1 YWHTTLL
8 VPPHLPES
16 GPEPHHPQ
24 TMPSRFSSIRNYLAR
39 STTTSTK
46 SGVFSIGGIQTSR
59 SLTAQDIDLW
69 EHAALLYHG
78 YEWQASIDAFKNL
91 AGRFNGEYRTLCALN
106 VSIIQARLGDNL
118 DARQT
123 LEAAAIYDP
132 NYIMIPFILALVE
145 WDLGNLA
152 KTQACLNT
160 CWESLSKSDRVDF
173 RAQGLEFVL
182 TADYV
187 HTLLRFLRETGFDR
201 HGTAIRGS
209 VHVVPWVLPAE
220 YIFEAPLRPGA
231 GSRASV
237 VDEHDFVDA
246 ESVRDSAFSRGG
258 SIVGPRRHDSR
269 ALAATLGDGP
279 AIPLL
284 PLGNPRPIPNT
295 FPARV
300 SSLRR
305 PLRTGSPVQLEVLQP
320 VTYTRPTKDRTNAPA
335 RPEVLQPIKYES
347 PAKETFPANVSNA
360 VRNTPSTNS
369 GILQP
374 AKYDSRAREIFRARV
389 SSSSDAVLPNSSTV
403 AGVSEP
409 VKNNSP
415 AKTILSARIS
425 SRDNTARTD
434 PTPQPKVLQ
443 PVKYVW
449 PTSELPVA
457 GATPVAVVQTSLGRW
472 VPVAGA
478 RRSTSSK
485 ETGNHTA
492 NSKKESVETTQDARP
507 RLHSQTSS
515 TSFRS
520 GPKSPTS
527 TWRVSALSKQT
538 TGPNFDKISSETWI
552 DRAARRLA
560 EGKPKQPASSSKD
573 TSTPSDRPLRF
584 KASRNL
590 FSRSRRP
597 KTSLP
602 RPNAITSQ
610 VSSPLPQPK
619 RIPRDP
625 RGEYG
630 DIMSIVAFL
639 REHEHRAPLDLLVHH
654 SRGGRRKVP
663 PSKEL
668 AAFLQS
674 AARDRLCVDNSGAF
688 SYNIARED
696 LLIGAPMPWAN
707 QATREI
713 LEAGKRHSAPGL
725 HGASSF
731 PLTRKR
737 SSRHPHAEPRNAYDD
752 RDEEDDNDN
761 SIEQILELYTPPP
774 KYPRVRPSTPPA
786 RHSIQLMEGELTPT
800 FHNPF
805 RHIHTAASSS
815 SSLFADSLMSVERT
829 ERARDAAMRMLEG
842 RRRAT
847 LLPCR
852 NGVKGEGQGE
862 ESEVVGGDG
871 VGGKER
877 LEALLEEVGQAP
889 LRMAS
894 GEIFA
899 FMRRHG

>member
-1 YWHTTLL
+1 
-8 VPPHLPES
+8 
-16 GPEPHHPQ
+16 
-24 TMPSRFSSIRNYLAR
+24 MPSRFSSIRNYLAR

-335 RPEVLQPIKYES
+335 RPEVLQPIK
-347 PAKETFPANVSNA
+347 
-360 VRNTPSTNS
+360 
-369 GILQP
+369 
-374 AKYDSRAREIFRARV
+374 
-389 SSSSDAVLPNSSTV
+389 
-403 AGVSEP
+403 
-409 VKNNSP
+409 
-415 AKTILSARIS
+415 IS

>member
-1 YWHTTLL
+1 
-8 VPPHLPES
+8 
-16 GPEPHHPQ
+16 
-24 TMPSRFSSIRNYLAR
+24 MPSRFSSIRNYLAR
-39 STTTSTK
+39 STTTTTSSK
-46 SGVFSIGGIQTSR
+46 SGIFSLGDTQTTP

-91 AGRFNGEYRTLCALN
+91 AGRLIGEHRTLCALN
-106 VSIIQARLGDNL
+106 VSITQSRLGDNL
-118 DARQT
+118 EARQT
-123 LEAAAIYDP
+123 LEAAAIDDP
-132 NYIMIPFILALVE
+132 THILVPFILALVE

-152 KTQACLNT
+152 KTQACLNR

-173 RAQGLEFVL
+173 RARGLEFVL

-187 HTLLRFLRETGFDR
+187 HKLLRYLRETGFDR
-201 HGTAIRGS
+201 YGTARRGV
-209 VHVVPWVLPAE
+209 VHVVPSVLPAE
-220 YIFEAPLRPGA
+220 YIFEAPARPGVA
-231 GSRASV
+231 SRASV

-258 SIVGPRRHDSR
+258 SIVGPLRHDSR
-269 ALAATLGDGP
+269 ALVGKSGDGP
-279 AIPLL
+279 LTPLL
-284 PLGNPRPIPNT
+284 RLSSPRPNPDP

-305 PLRTGSPVQLEVLQP
+305 PLRTGAPAELEVLRPVKYARPAKNRTNPPAQPEVLQP
-320 VTYTRPTKDRTNAPA
+320 V
-335 RPEVLQPIKYES
+335 
-347 PAKETFPANVSNA
+347 
-360 VRNTPSTNS
+360 
-369 GILQP
+369 
-374 AKYDSRAREIFRARV
+374 KYDLPTEKLFPARV
-389 SSSSDAVLPNSSTV
+389 SSSGNAVQDSS
-403 AGVSEP
+403 ARPEVSEP
-409 VKNNSP
+409 VKFKSP
-415 AKTILSARIS
+415 AKTTLPARIS
-425 SRDNTARTD
+425 SRDNTVRID
-434 PTPQPKVLQ
+434 SPPQPDISQ

-449 PTSELPVA
+449 PAPEIADA
-457 GATPVAVVQTSLGRW
+457 GGAPVAVVQTSLGRW

-478 RRSTSSK
+478 RRSTSYK
-485 ETGNHTA
+485 ETGLQTVT
-492 NSKKESVETTQDARP
+492 SKKTSIETTQDLRP
-507 RLHSQTSS
+507 LLHSQQSS

-520 GPKSPTS
+520 GPKSPMS
-527 TWRVSALSKQT
+527 TRRVSAISKQT
-538 TGPNFDKISSETWI
+538 TGPKFDKLPTETWI

-560 EGKPKQPASSSKD
+560 EGKPKKPAASSKD
-573 TSTPSDRPLRF
+573 NSTPDDRPLRF
-584 KASRNL
+584 KASRNF
-590 FSRSRRP
+590 FSKSRRP
-597 KTSLP
+597 IIPSP
-602 RPNAITSQ
+602 IAITSQ
-610 VSSPLPQPK
+610 VSLPPPQPK

-639 REHEHRAPLDLLVHH
+639 REHDHRAPLDLLLQFPC
-654 SRGGRRKVP
+654 GGARKVP

-674 AARDRLCVDNSGAF
+674 AARARLCVDNSGAF

-713 LEAGKRHSAPGL
+713 LEVGKRHSAPGL
-725 HGASSF
+725 HDPSSS
-731 PLTRKR
+731 PSRRMR
-737 SSRHPHAEPRNAYDD
+737 SSRYPHAEPKNVYDND
-752 RDEEDDNDN
+752 DDEEDGDNT
-761 SIEQILELYTPPP
+761 IEQILELYAPPP
-774 KYPRVRPSTPPA
+774 KYPRPRRRPSTPSPPPE

-847 LLPCR
+847 LLPCPR
-852 NGVKGEGQGE
+852 REVKGEGEGE
-862 ESEVVGGDG
+862 EEEGEMGEGGEG
-871 VGGKER
+871 GGGKER

-889 LRMAS
+889 LSMAS

>member
-1 YWHTTLL
+1 
-8 VPPHLPES
+8 
-16 GPEPHHPQ
+16 
-24 TMPSRFSSIRNYLAR
+24 MPSRFSSIRNYLAR

-46 SGVFSIGGIQTSR
+46 SGVFSIGETQTSR

-91 AGRFNGEYRTLCALN
+91 AGRLNGEHRTLCALN
-106 VSIIQARLGDNL
+106 VSIIQSRLGDNL

-123 LEAAAIYDP
+123 LEAAAINDP
-132 NYIMIPFILALVE
+132 NHIMIPFILALVE

-173 RAQGLEFVL
+173 RAQGLDFVL
-182 TADYV
+182 TAEYV
-187 HTLLRFLRETGFDR
+187 HKLLSFLRETGFDR
-201 HGTAIRGS
+201 YGTAKRGS
-209 VHVVPWVLPAE
+209 VHVVPPVLPAE

-246 ESVRDSAFSRGG
+246 ESVRDSAFSRGT
-258 SIVGPRRHDSR
+258 SIIDQRRHDSR

-284 PLGNPRPIPNT
+284 PLSNPRPIPDS

-300 SSLRR
+300 SSLRG
-305 PLRTGSPVQLEVLQP
+305 PLRTGSPAQVEVLQP
-320 VTYTRPTKDRTNAPA
+320 VTYTRPAKNRTNRPVQ
-335 RPEVLQPIKYES
+335 PEVLRPVEHDS
-347 PAKETFPANVSNA
+347 PAKENFPAKVSNA
-360 VRNTPSTNS
+360 VRTTPPTHP

-374 AKYDSRAREIFRARV
+374 AKHDSRARETFRARV
-389 SSSSDAVLPNSSTV
+389 SSSSDAVLPDSSTV

-492 NSKKESVETTQDARP
+492 TSKKESVETTQDARP

-527 TWRVSALSKQT
+527 TRRVSALSKQT

-597 KTSLP
+597 KTSSP
-602 RPNAITSQ
+602 TAPHAITSEI
-610 VSSPLPQPK
+610 SLPPPQPK

-639 REHEHRAPLDLLVHH
+639 REHDHRAPLDLLVHH
-654 SRGGRRKVP
+654 SRGGPRKVP

-725 HGASSF
+725 HDPASFSKSG
-731 PLTRKR
+731 RG
-737 SSRHPHAEPRNAYDD
+737 SRHPHAEPRNAYGNDD
-752 RDEEDDNDN
+752 GEDDDEE
-761 SIEQILELYTPPP
+761 
-774 KYPRVRPSTPPA
+774 
-786 RHSIQLMEGELTPT
+786 
-800 FHNPF
+800 
-805 RHIHTAASSS
+805 
-815 SSLFADSLMSVERT
+815 
-829 ERARDAAMRMLEG
+829 
-842 RRRAT
+842 
-847 LLPCR
+847 
-852 NGVKGEGQGE
+852 
-862 ESEVVGGDG
+862 
-871 VGGKER
+871 
-877 LEALLEEVGQAP
+877 
-889 LRMAS
+889 
-894 GEIFA
+894 
-899 FMRRHG
+899 

>member
-1 YWHTTLL
+1 
-8 VPPHLPES
+8 
-16 GPEPHHPQ
+16 
-24 TMPSRFSSIRNYLAR
+24 MPSRFSSIRNYLAR
-39 STTTSTK
+39 STTTTASTK
-46 SGVFSIGGIQTSR
+46 SGIFSIGETQTSR

-91 AGRFNGEYRTLCALN
+91 AGRLAGEIRTLCALN
-106 VSIIQARLGDNL
+106 VSIIQSRLGDNL

-123 LEAAAIYDP
+123 LEAAATHDQTHVL
-132 NYIMIPFILALVE
+132 IPFILALVE

-152 KTQACLNT
+152 KTQACLNL

-182 TADYV
+182 TAEYV
-187 HTLLRFLRETGFDR
+187 HKLLRYLRETGFDR
-201 HGTAIRGS
+201 YGTAKRGS
-209 VHVVPWVLPAE
+209 VHVVPSVLPAE
-220 YIFEAPLRPGA
+220 YIFEAPPRPGA
-231 GSRASV
+231 DPRASV
-237 VDEHDFVDA
+237 SDGYGFVDA
-246 ESVRDSAFSRGG
+246 ESVRDSAFSRG
-258 SIVGPRRHDSR
+258 
-269 ALAATLGDGP
+269 
-279 AIPLL
+279 
-284 PLGNPRPIPNT
+284 
-295 FPARV
+295 
-300 SSLRR
+300 
-305 PLRTGSPVQLEVLQP
+305 
-320 VTYTRPTKDRTNAPA
+320 
-335 RPEVLQPIKYES
+335 
-347 PAKETFPANVSNA
+347 
-360 VRNTPSTNS
+360 
-369 GILQP
+369 
-374 AKYDSRAREIFRARV
+374 
-389 SSSSDAVLPNSSTV
+389 
-403 AGVSEP
+403 VSEP

-415 AKTILSARIS
+415 AKTTLPARIS

-485 ETGNHTA
+485 ETDIQTVT
-492 NSKKESVETTQDARP
+492 SKKTSFETTQDVQP
-507 RLHSQTSS
+507 LLHSQQSS

-527 TWRVSALSKQT
+527 TRRVSALSKQT
-538 TGPNFDKISSETWI
+538 AGPKFDKLPTETWI

-560 EGKPKQPASSSKD
+560 EGKPKKPASSSKD
-573 TSTPSDRPLRF
+573 TSTPSDRSLRF
-584 KASRNL
+584 KTSRNL
-590 FSRSRRP
+590 FSRSSRP
-597 KTSLP
+597 KTSSATA
-602 RPNAITSQ
+602 PNAITSQ
-610 VSSPLPQPK
+610 VSLPPPQPK

-639 REHEHRAPLDLLVHH
+639 REHDHRAPLDLLVHH
-654 SRGGRRKVP
+654 SRGGPRKVP

-725 HGASSF
+725 HDPASFS
-731 PLTRKR
+731 KR
-737 SSRHPHAEPRNAYDD
+737 GRGSRHPHAEPRNAYGNDD
-752 RDEEDDNDN
+752 GEDDDEDN
-761 SIEQILELYTPPP
+761 TIEQILELYTPPP
-774 KYPRVRPSTPPA
+774 KYPMVRPSTPPA

-852 NGVKGEGQGE
+852 QEAKGEGEGGE
-862 ESEVVGGDG
+862 DG
-871 VGGKER
+871 EGGKGVYGEGGEGFGGRER

>member
-1 YWHTTLL
+1 
-8 VPPHLPES
+8 
-16 GPEPHHPQ
+16 
-24 TMPSRFSSIRNYLAR
+24 MPSRFSSIRNYLAR

-46 SGVFSIGGIQTSR
+46 SGVFSIGETQTSR

-91 AGRFNGEYRTLCALN
+91 AGRLNGEHRTLCALN
-106 VSIIQARLGDNL
+106 VSIIQSRLGDNL

-123 LEAAAIYDP
+123 LEAAAINDP
-132 NYIMIPFILALVE
+132 NHIMIPFILALVE

-173 RAQGLEFVL
+173 RAQGLDFVL
-182 TADYV
+182 TAEYV
-187 HTLLRFLRETGFDR
+187 HKLLSFLRETGFDR
-201 HGTAIRGS
+201 YGTAKRGS
-209 VHVVPWVLPAE
+209 VHVVPPVLPAE
-220 YIFEAPLRPGA
+220 YIFEAPPRPGVA
-231 GSRASV
+231 SRASFG
-237 VDEHDFVDA
+237 DGYGFVDT

-258 SIVGPRRHDSR
+258 SIVDQRRHDSR
-269 ALAATLGDGP
+269 ALATTLGDGP
-279 AIPLL
+279 SIPLL
-284 PLGNPRPIPNT
+284 PLSNPRPIPDT

-347 PAKETFPANVSNA
+347 PAKETFPAKVSNA
-360 VRNTPSTNS
+360 VRTTPSTNS

-374 AKYDSRAREIFRARV
+374 AKYDSRARETFRARV
-389 SSSSDAVLPNSSTV
+389 SSSSDAVLPDSSAR

-409 VKNNSP
+409 VKNSSP
-415 AKTILSARIS
+415 AKTTLPARIS
-425 SRDNTARTD
+425 SRHNTARTD
-434 PTPQPKVLQ
+434 PAPQPKVLQ

-449 PTSELPVA
+449 PTSELPDA

-478 RRSTSSK
+478 RRSTSTK
-485 ETGNHTA
+485 ETDIQTVT
-492 NSKKESVETTQDARP
+492 SKKTSFETTQDVQP
-507 RLHSQTSS
+507 LLHSQQSS

-527 TWRVSALSKQT
+527 TRRVSALSKQT
-538 TGPNFDKISSETWI
+538 AGPKFDKLPTETWI

-560 EGKPKQPASSSKD
+560 EGKPKKPASSSKD
-573 TSTPSDRPLRF
+573 TSTPSDRSLRF
-584 KASRNL
+584 KTSRNL
-590 FSRSRRP
+590 FSRSSRP
-597 KTSLP
+597 KTSSATA
-602 RPNAITSQ
+602 PNAITSQ
-610 VSSPLPQPK
+610 VSLPPPQPK

-639 REHEHRAPLDLLVHH
+639 REHDHRAPLDLLVHH
-654 SRGGRRKVP
+654 SRGGPRKVP

-725 HGASSF
+725 HDPASFS
-731 PLTRKR
+731 KR
-737 SSRHPHAEPRNAYDD
+737 GRGSRHPHAEPRNAYGNDD
-752 RDEEDDNDN
+752 GEDDDEDN
-761 SIEQILELYTPPP
+761 TIEQILELYTPPP
-774 KYPRVRPSTPPA
+774 RYPRVRPSTPPA

-805 RHIHTAASSS
+805 RNIHTAASSS

-847 LLPCR
+847 LLPCPR
-852 NGVKGEGQGE
+852 REVKGEGEGE
-862 ESEVVGGDG
+862 EEEGEMGEGGEG
-871 VGGKER
+871 GGGKER